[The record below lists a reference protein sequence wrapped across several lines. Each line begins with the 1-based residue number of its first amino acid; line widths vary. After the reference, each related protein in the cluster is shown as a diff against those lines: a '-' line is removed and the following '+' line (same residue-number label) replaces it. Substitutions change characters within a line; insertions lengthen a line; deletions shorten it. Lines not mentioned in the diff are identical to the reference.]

1 MANKLHFHPLK
12 EDLLRILILKDDKEN
27 GFIFE
32 GLPKFSFS
40 IHQNSIADYDRGIEK
55 AQKNF
60 KDI

>member
-1 MANKLHFHPLK
+1 
-12 EDLLRILILKDDKEN
+12 LILKDDKGN

-40 IHQNSIADYDRGIEK
+40 IHQNSIADYDRGIKK
-55 AQKNF
+55 AQKHF